1 MAKIDETIKIPPTP
15 HPSIKP
21 VDKQVKVAQNMA
33 KQQRVNIAKPVVN
46 RGQMSNRRTGNR

>member
-1 MAKIDETIKIPPTP
+1 MAKIDETIKISPPP
-15 HPSIKP
+15 RPSIKP

-33 KQQRVNIAKPVVN
+33 KQQKVNITKHVVN